1 MIWTILNLLCLVLV
15 GVYLAVC
22 LIKQRG
28 IGWGAILL
36 LPVLASGALFFF
48 HFTTWLILLL
58 AGVGFAM
65 LRLGK
70 SKGIVDLFVPVL
82 SGGIWILRTWTA
94 FASACT
100 TTGTDD
106 DFGIF
111 PCRKQPALFA
121 QKL

>member
-28 IGWGAILL
+28 IGWVAILL

-48 HFTTWLILLL
+48 HFTTWSILLL

-65 LRLGK
+65 LHLGNQK
-70 SKGIVDLFVPVL
+70 VSWIFLCLFYLVE
-82 SGGIWILRTWTA
+82 
-94 FASACT
+94 
-100 TTGTDD
+100 
-106 DFGIF
+106 FGFCGLGLISPQLIPQLGLMMTF